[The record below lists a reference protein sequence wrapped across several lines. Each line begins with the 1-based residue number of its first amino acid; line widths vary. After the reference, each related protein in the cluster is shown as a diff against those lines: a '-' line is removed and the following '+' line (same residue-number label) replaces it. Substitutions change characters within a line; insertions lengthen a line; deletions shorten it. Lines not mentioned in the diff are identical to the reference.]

1 MDFLAAQEK
10 IIKQISVECLI
21 VGALED
27 KIGQIY
33 IYGHMNSS
41 LIQVS
46 CRTVALQEIR
56 VDGPST
62 YRLPVELHKI

>member
-10 IIKQISVECLI
+10 EIIKQISVERLI

-33 IYGHMNSS
+33 
-41 LIQVS
+41 Q
-46 CRTVALQEIR
+46 
-56 VDGPST
+56 
-62 YRLPVELHKI
+62 

>member
-10 IIKQISVECLI
+10 EIIKQISVESLI

-33 IYGHMNSS
+33 IW
-41 LIQVS
+41 
-46 CRTVALQEIR
+46 
-56 VDGPST
+56 T
-62 YRLPVELHKI
+62 YEF